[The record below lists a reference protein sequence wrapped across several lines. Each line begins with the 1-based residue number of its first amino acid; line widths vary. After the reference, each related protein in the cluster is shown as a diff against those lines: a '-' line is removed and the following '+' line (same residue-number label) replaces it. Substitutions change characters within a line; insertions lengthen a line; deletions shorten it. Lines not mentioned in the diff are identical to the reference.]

1 MKNIDQQTLWVSFY
15 GAMLSLSILLGS
27 SIEPKEIPDKIN
39 APVFKKPMKQD
50 TIELVLD
57 KILKIENSANNAIG
71 DSGRSIGCFQITK
84 DCVKDVNKRFMTS
97 YTHSMM
103 FDSIKARQVAK
114 KYIQIGNEVYRRK
127 EGKHPTINVMLRN
140 YNGGAYGGYKNG
152 KTLKYIQND

>member
-1 MKNIDQQTLWVSFY
+1 MKNTYESILWISFY
-15 GAMLSLSILLGS
+15 GAMLSLSIMLGS
-27 SIEPKEIPDKIN
+27 SIEPKAIPAQIK
-39 APVFKKPMKQD
+39 APVANPPMKQD

-84 DCVKDVNKRFMTS
+84 DCVKDVNKRFRTS

-103 FDSIKARQVAK
+103 FDSAKARQVAK
-114 KYIQIGNEVYRRK
+114 KYIQIGNEVYLKK

-140 YNGGAYGGYKNG
+140 YNGGAYNGYRNQ
-152 KTLKYIQND
+152 KTLNYIK